1 MKPNR
6 LKEIREMKKLS
17 AYDIAEKIGV
27 TPVSYYRYEKG
38 EQTISAEMLAKLAD
52 VLGVSADYILGRT
65 DEPGEPSQ
73 EVDIQRVLK
82 EGKIKLHWGGV
93 PLGEKDLDEIRQILE
108 YVLWR
113 RLRGE

>member
-17 AYDIAEKIGV
+17 AYDIAEEIGV

-65 DEPGEPSQ
+65 DEPGGPSQ

-82 EGKIKLHWGGV
+82 EGKNKLHCGGV
-93 PLGEKDLDEIRQILE
+93 PLGEYEQDELRTILE
-108 YVLWR
+108 SDR
-113 RLRGE
+113 R